1 MFKKMFK
8 NLTDNLMNQKN
19 EAGEHGES
27 FVDQIKNA
35 MAGQVVQHHFDAGAA
50 SVGMTTMNT
59 AKEDPNDPL
68 LQPIHGVSI
77 ADYAAGMLK
86 IGEGVSADQIAAALG
101 VEGPMWD
108 EARTLWESR
117 MKEDGSFNVINV
129 YTKYYGEAKT
139 HEKLGNLVSD
149 QPATSNIPAAES
161 NANLQKATDDKYFF
175 FELQGALQA
184 AYDNGMDGAQWL
196 VDTYGF
202 NVSQLNSAGV
212 KWMSN
217 MGVMMQMIDH
227 QDKKQKEYSEKFAR
241 DLGGNI
247 ADDVEF

>member
-1 MFKKMFK
+1 
-8 NLTDNLMNQKN
+8 MNQQN
-19 EAGEHGES
+19 DADGQAEGFAE
-27 FVDQIKNA
+27 QIKNA
-35 MAGQVVQHHFDAGAA
+35 MAGGAGQHIFDAGAA

-77 ADYAAGMLK
+77 ADYAAGVLK
-86 IGEGVSADQIAAALG
+86 ESEGISVDQICAALG
-101 VEGPMWD
+101 VERPLWD
-108 EARTLWESR
+108 EAKKLWESR

-129 YTKYYGEAKT
+129 YTKYFGQAKT
-139 HEKLGNLVSD
+139 HEKLGGLVSGK
-149 QPATSNIPAAES
+149 PLATNVSSAES
-161 NANLQKATDDKYFF
+161 NANLQRAEDDKYFF

-184 AYDNGMDGAQWL
+184 AYNNGIDGQQWL
-196 VDTYGF
+196 MDTYGF
-202 NVSQLNSAGV
+202 NVGQLNSVGT

-217 MGVMMQMIDH
+217 MGVMIQMVDH
-227 QDKKQKEYSEKFAR
+227 QDKKQQEYSEKFAK